1 MLKNRPFHYSVSTR
15 IRNSFIKKYLN
26 LNPNNKVLDVGYGV
40 RYYSK
45 LLLEGKVGVYQIKAS
60 KLFAFYKIFFLCF

>member
-26 LNPNNKVLDVGYGV
+26 LNPNSKVLDVGYGV
-40 RYYSK
+40 GYDSK
-45 LLLEGKVGVYQIKAS
+45 LLLEGKVDVY
-60 KLFAFYKIFFLCF
+60 